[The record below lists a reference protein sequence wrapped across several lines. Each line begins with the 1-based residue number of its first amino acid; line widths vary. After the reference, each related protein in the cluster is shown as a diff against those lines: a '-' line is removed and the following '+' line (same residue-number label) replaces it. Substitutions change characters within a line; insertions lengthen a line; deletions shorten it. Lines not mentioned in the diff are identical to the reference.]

1 MAGFAKTKQQN
12 KIMEKLQISYEKT
25 LSGYL
30 VLSCIHEGQYYKR
43 KYQGFSKKEATKH
56 FKSLFEKPAS
66 FQII

>member
-1 MAGFAKTKQQN
+1 
-12 KIMEKLQISYEKT
+12 MEKLQISYEKT